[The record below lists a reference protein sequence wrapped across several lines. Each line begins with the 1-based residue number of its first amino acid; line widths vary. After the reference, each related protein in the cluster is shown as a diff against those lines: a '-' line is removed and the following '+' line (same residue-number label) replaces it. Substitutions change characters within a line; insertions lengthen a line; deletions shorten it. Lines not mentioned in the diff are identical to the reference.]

1 MKHFWIRIF
10 CVLTAVLMVLPYV
23 VSAAAY
29 QTYTYSI
36 DGTQL
41 SSPDAY
47 TPNMQID
54 AVYMNLPRYIDPAD
68 GKEKQETLNT
78 PDDLVVD
85 GDGNVYIADSGNSCI
100 YALDSNYK
108 FRFKISTFLNSH
120 GISDGLA
127 GCKGCYVTD
136 KYIYVADT
144 NNNRIVIFDLK
155 GNYVRHL
162 EEPESDI
169 FEANAIYKP
178 IALAVDASERIYVVS
193 STTYQGIISL
203 DKDGN
208 FQGFVGAQKVTYSVW
223 DIFWRQFQTAK
234 QRALSER
241 LVSTEYNNITI
252 DDSGFIY
259 CTTSSIDASAQQ
271 GAIMSKD
278 GTYAPVKRF
287 NASGSD
293 ILGRNGFYGPGGEVQ
308 VNYDTTKSDKTG
320 ASKIVDVA
328 LGPAGSWSI
337 IDETR
342 SKIYTYDQYG
352 QLLFIFG
359 DMGAMLGNI
368 QKIKAL
374 AYQDTKLLV
383 LDSTT
388 KNVTLYTRTDYGDT
402 LITALQNEIDR
413 NYEAAVDDYQNI
425 LQRNSNFD
433 AAYIGI
439 GKALYRQGQY
449 EESMKM
455 FQSAYETEN
464 YSKAFKEIRQQWV
477 NDNFLIIPLVVIVLL
492 FIIVK
497 FFGYAGKVNKATAI
511 KKGKKTFKEE
521 LLYAFHV
528 IFHPFDGF
536 WDLKHEHRGSLRGA
550 IFYLVLGLITV
561 CYQSVGRAYIFN
573 PRASYGSMVTT
584 CISLLVPVVLWVV
597 GNWCLTTLFDG
608 EGSLKDIFIATC
620 YSLVPLILLI
630 IPATAI
636 TNILTLSE
644 ATIYGMFTSVAWVWT
659 GILLF
664 FGTMVTHDYSLLKN
678 IITCIGTIVA
688 MAFIMF
694 CGVLFST
701 LLVKMVNF
709 VSGIVTEISYRM

>member
-1 MKHFWIRIF
+1 MKKSFVRIF
-10 CVLTAVLMVLPYV
+10 CVLAALLMVLPYTV
-23 VSAAAY
+23 MAAAY

-41 SSPDAY
+41 LSPDAY
-47 TPNMQID
+47 IPIIQID
-54 AVYMNLPRYIDPAD
+54 AAYMNLPE
-68 GKEKQETLNT
+68 GLNT

-85 GDGNVYIADSGNSCI
+85 SKGNVYIADSGNSCI

-108 FRFKISTFLNSH
+108 FRFKITTFINSN
-120 GISDGLA
+120 GIEDRLA
-127 GCKGCYVTD
+127 GCKGCFVTD

-162 EEPESDI
+162 EAPESDI
-169 FEANAIYKP
+169 FEENALYKP

-203 DKDGN
+203 DANGE
-208 FQGFVGAQKVTYSVW
+208 FLSFVGAQKVAYNAFEV
-223 DIFWRQFQTAK
+223 FWRQFQTAK
-234 QRALSER
+234 QRALSGQS
-241 LVSTEYNNITI
+241 VPTEYNNITI
-252 DDSGFIY
+252 DDAGFIY
-259 CTTSSIDASAQQ
+259 CTTSSIDSADQQ
-271 GAIMSKD
+271 AAIQSKD

-293 ILGRNGFYGPGGEVQ
+293 ILGRNGFFGPGGEVQ
-308 VNYDTTKSDKTG
+308 INYDVTKSTKTG

-337 IDETR
+337 IDQTR
-342 SKIYTYDQYG
+342 SKVYTYDQYG

-359 DMGAMLGNI
+359 DTGSMLGNI
-368 QKIKAL
+368 QQMTAFT
-374 AYQDTKLLV
+374 YQDTNLLV
-383 LDSTT
+383 MDGTAKSFT
-388 KNVTLYTRTDYGDT
+388 VYARTDYGDT
-402 LITALQNEIDR
+402 LIKALQNEIDR
-413 NYEAAVDDYQNI
+413 NYEAAVDDYKDI
-425 LQRNSNFD
+425 LKRNSNFD

-449 EESMKM
+449 EESMKQ
-455 FQSAYETEN
+455 FSAAYETEN
-464 YSKAFKEIRQQWV
+464 YSKAFKELRQDWA
-477 NDNFLIIPLVVIVLL
+477 NKYFILIPIVVIVVL

-497 FFGYAGKVNKATAI
+497 FFGYAAKVNKATAL
-511 KKGKKTFKEE
+511 KRGKRTFKEE
-521 LLYAFHV
+521 ILFAFHL

-536 WDLKHEHRGSLRGA
+536 WDLKHEKRGSVRGA

-573 PRASYGSMVTT
+573 PRASYTSMFST
-584 CISLLVPVVLWVV
+584 CLSLLVPVVLWVV

-608 EGSLKDIFIATC
+608 EGSLKDVFIATC
-620 YSLVPLILLI
+620 YSAVPLILLI
-630 IPATAI
+630 IPATAL
-636 TNILTLSE
+636 TNILTASE
-644 ATIYGMFTSVAWVWT
+644 ATIYNMLISVAWVWT

-664 FGTMVTHDYSLLKN
+664 FGTMVTHDYSLMKN

-688 MAFIMF
+688 MAFVMF

-701 LLVKMVNF
+701 LLVKMVSF
-709 VSGIVTEISYRM
+709 VSGIVIEISYRL

>member
-1 MKHFWIRIF
+1 MKKKFVRIF
-10 CVLTAVLMVLPYV
+10 CVLAALLMVLPYAV
-23 VSAAAY
+23 MAISY

-41 SSPDAY
+41 SSPHAY
-47 TPNMQID
+47 TPNIQID
-54 AVYMNLPRYIDPAD
+54 STYMGLPEA
-68 GKEKQETLNT
+68 LNT
-78 PDDLVVD
+78 PDDMVVD
-85 GDGNVYIADSGNSCI
+85 KAGNIYIADSGNSCV
-100 YALDSNYK
+100 YALDSNFK
-108 FRFKISTFLNSH
+108 FRFKISTFLNSN
-120 GISDGLA
+120 GIGDGLA
-127 GCKGCYVTD
+127 GCKGVFVTD

-144 NNNRIVIFDLK
+144 NNNRIVIFDLA
-155 GNYVRHL
+155 GQYVRHL
-162 EEPESDI
+162 EEPESEI
-169 FEANAIYKP
+169 FEDNAIYKP

-203 DKDGN
+203 DSNGE
-208 FQGFVGAQKVTYSVW
+208 FLSFVGAQKVTYNVW
-223 DIFWRQFQTAK
+223 DIFWRNFQTAK
-234 QRALSER
+234 QRALSTKIIP
-241 LVSTEYNNITI
+241 TEFNNITI

-259 CTTSSIDASAQQ
+259 CTTSSIDPGAQQ
-271 GAIMSKD
+271 AAIISKD
-278 GTYAPVKRF
+278 GSYAPVKRY

-293 ILGRNGFYGPGGEVQ
+293 ILGRNGFFGPGGEVQ
-308 VNYDTTKSDKTG
+308 VNNDTTLSDKVG
-320 ASKIVDVA
+320 ASKIIDVA

-337 IDETR
+337 IDVTR

-359 DMGAMLGNI
+359 DMGSMLGNI
-368 QKIKAL
+368 QKMTAFT
-374 AYQDTKLLV
+374 YQGTNLLV
-383 LDSTT
+383 MDGTSKTIT
-388 KNVTLYTRTDYGDT
+388 VYTRTDYGDT
-402 LITALQNEIDR
+402 LIKALQNEIDR
-413 NYEAAVDDYQNI
+413 NYEAAVDDYKDI

-455 FQSAYETEN
+455 FSAAYETEN
-464 YSKAFKEIRQQWV
+464 YSKAFKELRQEWANKYFIV
-477 NDNFLIIPLVVIVLL
+477 IPIVIIVVL
-492 FIIVK
+492 FVVVK
-497 FFGYAGKVNKATAI
+497 FFGYAGKVNKVTSL
-511 KKGKKTFKEE
+511 KQGKKTFKEE
-521 LLYAFHV
+521 ILFAFHL

-536 WDLKHEHRGSLRGA
+536 WDLKHEKRGSMRGA

-561 CYQSVGRAYIFN
+561 CYQSVGRSYIFN
-573 PRASYGSMVTT
+573 PRASYASMFTT
-584 CISLLVPVVLWVV
+584 CISLLVPLILWVV

-620 YSLVPLILLI
+620 YSVVPLILLV

-636 TNILTLSE
+636 TNVLTLSE
-644 ATIYGMFTSVAWVWT
+644 ATIYNMLVSVAWVWT

-709 VSGIVTEISYRM
+709 VSGIVTEISYRL

>member
-1 MKHFWIRIF
+1 MKKRFVRIF
-10 CVLTAVLMVLPYV
+10 CVLAALLMVLPYGV
-23 VSAAAY
+23 MAISY

-41 SSPDAY
+41 SSPHAY
-47 TPNMQID
+47 TPNIQID
-54 AVYMNLPRYIDPAD
+54 STYMNLP
-68 GKEKQETLNT
+68 ETLNT

-85 GDGNVYIADSGNSCI
+85 SQGNVYIADSGNSCI
-100 YALDSNYK
+100 YALDSNFK
-108 FRFKISTFLNSH
+108 FRFKISTFLNSN
-120 GISDGLA
+120 GINDSLA
-127 GCKGCYVTD
+127 GCKGCFVTD

-144 NNNRIVIFDLK
+144 NKNRIVIFDLK
-155 GNYVRHL
+155 GQYVRHL

-169 FEANAIYKP
+169 FEDNAIYKP

-203 DKDGN
+203 DANGQ
-208 FQGFVGAQKVTYSVW
+208 FLSFVGAQQVTYSVW

-234 QRALSER
+234 QRALSVK
-241 LVSTEYNNITI
+241 LIPTEYNNITI

-259 CTTSSIDASAQQ
+259 CTTSSIDAGAQQ
-271 GAIMSKD
+271 AAIMNKS
-278 GTYAPVKRF
+278 GTYAPVKRY

-293 ILGRNGFYGPGGEVQ
+293 ILGRNGFFGPGGEVQ
-308 VNYDTTKSDKTG
+308 INNDTTLSDKTG
-320 ASKIVDVA
+320 ASKIIDVA

-337 IDETR
+337 IDVTR

-359 DMGAMLGNI
+359 DTGAMLGNI
-368 QKIKAL
+368 QKMTAFT
-374 AYQDTKLLV
+374 YQGTNLLV
-383 LDSTT
+383 MDGTAKCIT
-388 KNVTLYTRTDYGDT
+388 VYTRTDYGDT
-402 LITALQNEIDR
+402 LIKALQNEIDR
-413 NYEAAVDDYQNI
+413 NYEAAVDDYKDI

-455 FQSAYETEN
+455 FSSAYETEN
-464 YSKAFKEIRQQWV
+464 YSKAFKELRQEWANKYFIV
-477 NDNFLIIPLVVIVLL
+477 IPIVIIVVL
-492 FIIVK
+492 FVVVK
-497 FFGYAGKVNKATAI
+497 FFGYAGKVNKVTAL
-511 KKGKKTFKEE
+511 KQGKKTFKEE
-521 LLYAFHV
+521 ILFAFHL

-536 WDLKHEHRGSLRGA
+536 WDLKHEKRGSMRGA

-561 CYQSVGRAYIFN
+561 CYQSVGRSYIFN
-573 PRASYGSMVTT
+573 PRASYASMFTT
-584 CISLLVPVVLWVV
+584 CISLLVPLVLWVV

-620 YSLVPLILLI
+620 YSIVPLILLI

-636 TNILTLSE
+636 TNVLTLSE
-644 ATIYGMFTSVAWVWT
+644 ATIYNMLVSVAWVWT

-664 FGTMVTHDYSLLKN
+664 FGTMVTHDYSLMKN
-678 IITCIGTIVA
+678 IITCLGTIVA

-709 VSGIVTEISYRM
+709 VSGIVTEISYRL